1 MARYRRVPSVE
12 RRLSGGRLYVQPIGA
27 ARPVELAGSAPAI
40 WDILSRTGDLT
51 QLRAIVQRT
60 FDDEP
65 AVIAEGTRSA
75 LEQLVAAG
83 LVEVTAP

>member
-1 MARYRRVPSVE
+1 M
-12 RRLSGGRLYVQPIGA
+12 QPVGA
-27 ARPVELAGSAPAI
+27 PTPVELAGSAPAI
-40 WDILSRTGDLT
+40 WDILARTGDPT

-75 LEQLVAAG
+75 LEQLLEAG
-83 LVEVTAP
+83 LVEVSEE